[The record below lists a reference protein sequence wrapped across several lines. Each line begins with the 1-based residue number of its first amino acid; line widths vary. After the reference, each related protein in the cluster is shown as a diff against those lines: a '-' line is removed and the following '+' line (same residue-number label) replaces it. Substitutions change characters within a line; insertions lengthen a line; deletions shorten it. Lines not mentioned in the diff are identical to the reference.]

1 MERLKKAAIITRLIE
16 RLRASGSWCGETH
29 IQKAMLFLQ
38 DMLRVPT
45 RWDFVLYR
53 HGPFSFDLR
62 DELTALRGD
71 GILRLEP
78 QYPPYGPKIGT
89 TERAGYVEGLFE
101 KTLAEYEPQIAF
113 VADRLGAKGVTE
125 LERLATAYWV
135 TKENP
140 GMSVVDRALGV
151 TELKPHIDRDEAE
164 AAVAEVDRMND
175 EAQGLAGRS
184 SAANE

>member
-16 RLRASGSWCGETH
+16 RLRERGSWCGETH

-38 DMLRVPT
+38 DMLQVPT
-45 RWDFVLYR
+45 DWDYVLYR
-53 HGPFSFDLR
+53 HGPFSFELR

-71 GILRLEP
+71 EILKLEP
-78 QYPPYGPKIGT
+78 QYPPYGPKVGV
-89 TERAGYVEGLFE
+89 TERAGYVQGLFE
-101 KTLAEYEPQIAF
+101 KTLAEYEPRIAF

-140 GMSVVDRALGV
+140 GMSVADLGEAV
-151 TELKPHIDRDEAE
+151 TKLKPHIDRAEAE
-164 AAVAEVDRMND
+164 AAVAAVDR
-175 EAQGLAGRS
+175 L
-184 SAANE
+184 ANEARSVGGIRGAG